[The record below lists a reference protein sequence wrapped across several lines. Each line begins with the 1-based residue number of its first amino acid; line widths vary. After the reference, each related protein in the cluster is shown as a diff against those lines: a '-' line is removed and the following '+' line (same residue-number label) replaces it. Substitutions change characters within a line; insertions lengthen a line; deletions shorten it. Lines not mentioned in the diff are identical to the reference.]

1 MKVAVIPGKFNPVHR
16 GHVGIMEDASKLFD
30 RIVVAVECDNI
41 QKSMKYYE
49 RVEEALRRTG
59 APKDQVIVL
68 PYNGSF
74 VEFVNELMAKD
85 QENQEINEYAIVK
98 GLRNIND
105 FENKKAWIVDYK
117 TGSNKY
123 PDTDQ
128 LELMALLT
136 FAHYPDIDKVNAALL
151 FVVKESITK
160 LTVRREDA
168 EKLWWKYR
176 ERVAK
181 IESSH
186 SSGVWN
192 PKQSGL
198 CKWCAVTS
206 CEFNP
211 KH

>member
-1 MKVAVIPGKFNPVHR
+1 MLFRSIKQIPGNRYAELEMAITADKKPCDFNDNNAWVR
-16 GHVGIMEDASKLFD
+16 GIGDL
-30 RIVVAVECDNI
+30 
-41 QKSMKYYE
+41 
-49 RVEEALRRTG
+49 
-59 APKDQVIVL
+59 VIV
-68 PYNGSF
+68 N
-74 VEFVNELMAKD
+74 KD
-85 QENQEINEYAIVK
+85 RAFYI
-98 GLRNIND
+98 
-105 FENKKAWIVDYK
+105 DYK

-192 PKQSGL
+192 QIGR
-198 CKWCAVTS
+198 AHV
-206 CEFNP
+206 
-211 KH
+211 

>member
-105 FENKKAWIVDYK
+105 FENKKAFVRANEELGIKICTVFLLSRKENEHLSSLIVK
-117 TGSNKY
+117 N
-123 PDTDQ
+123 
-128 LELMALLT
+128 
-136 FAHYPDIDKVNAALL
+136 I
-151 FVVKESITK
+151 I
-160 LTVRREDA
+160 RET
-168 EKLWWKYR
+168 
-176 ERVAK
+176 
-181 IESSH
+181 I
-186 SSGVWN
+186 
-192 PKQSGL
+192 
-198 CKWCAVTS
+198 
-206 CEFNP
+206 
-211 KH
+211 